1 MPEIFLV
8 NHEEA
13 FCLQH
18 RKSYS
23 IHGDDDACPYSRELH
38 GGILMNW
45 FKAERRRI
53 FAGLVL
59 MLACCVPAGAQEQHR
74 GFYTP
79 AAADTVHAVAAEH
92 GMVVA
97 QEKMAAQIGADVLRR
112 GGNAVD
118 AAVATG
124 FAMAVTYPRAGNIGG
139 GGFMIVHSAERRE
152 DVAIDYRETAPAATT
167 PEIFLGPDGKP
178 DIAKSRPS
186 ALGIGVPGTVA
197 GLALALEKYGSGNFT
212 LAELIK
218 PGIALARDGT
228 EIADDGADTL
238 PDWHRRLA
246 RWPSSAK
253 IFSRA
258 DGSSLREG
266 DKLVQTDLAATLS
279 AIAEQGPRGFYLGPV
294 AERLVKAVGDAG
306 GIMTLD
312 DLKSYRAVIR
322 APVRGSYRG
331 YDVIS
336 MPQPSSGGVVLLET
350 LNILEGF
357 PMGKMKQG
365 SAPSLHVMIEAMK
378 RAYADRARYLGDP
391 AFVKAPVAT
400 LIAKD
405 YAAQQRAGID
415 LDRAT
420 PWTDALSATPPREGS
435 NTTHFSVVDSHG
447 NAVSNTYTLNF
458 SYGVG
463 LVADGTGVLLNNEL
477 DDFTAA
483 PGAANAYG
491 LVGFEANLPGAG
503 KRPLSSM
510 SPTIVL
516 KDGKPVLVTGSPGG
530 SRIISTVLQVIVNVL
545 DYGMDVAA
553 AVAAPRLHH
562 QWLPDEVRIE
572 RGFADETIAALKT
585 KGHHVAEP
593 LGQTS
598 ANSIAVTANGLLGA
612 PDPRTR
618 GAEAAGQ

>member
-1 MPEIFLV
+1 MIFL
-8 NHEEA
+8 A
-13 FCLQH
+13 AKRC
-18 RKSYS
+18 S
-23 IHGDDDACPYSRELH
+23 IFTAIALFVAC
-38 GGILMNW
+38 GM
-45 FKAERRRI
+45 
-53 FAGLVL
+53 
-59 MLACCVPAGAQEQHR
+59 PAGAQEQRR

-79 AAADTVHAVAAEH
+79 PAADASHAVAAEH

-97 QEKMAAQIGADVLRR
+97 QEKVAARIGADVLKR

-139 GGFMIVHSAERRE
+139 GGFMVIHSAQRGE
-152 DVAIDYRETAPAATT
+152 DVTIDYRETAPAATT
-167 PEIFLGPDGKP
+167 PTIFLGADGKP
-178 DIAKSRPS
+178 DIAKSRDS
-186 ALGIGVPGTVA
+186 ALGIGVPGTPA
-197 GLALALEKYGSGNFT
+197 GLALALQKYGSGKFT
-212 LAELIK
+212 LAELLRPAIE
-218 PGIALARDGT
+218 LARNGFVL
-228 EIADDGADTL
+228 ADDSADTL
-238 PDWHRRLA
+238 PEWYKRLA

-253 IFSRA
+253 IFSRP
-258 DGSSLREG
+258 DGTSLREG
-266 DKLVQTDLAATLS
+266 DTLVQTDLAATLS
-279 AIAEQGPRGFYLGPV
+279 AIAEQGPSGFYQGPV
-294 AERLVKAVGDAG
+294 AEKLVKAIADAG
-306 GIMTLD
+306 GIMTPD
-312 DLKSYRAVIR
+312 DLKSYQPVIR
-322 APVRGSYRG
+322 APVRGTYRG
-331 YDVIS
+331 YDIVS

-357 PMGKMKQG
+357 PMTDMKQG
-365 SAPSLHVMIEAMK
+365 SVPSLHVLIEAMK

-391 AFVKAPVAT
+391 AFVSAPVAT
-400 LIAKD
+400 LISKD
-405 YAAQQRAGID
+405 YAAKQRAGID
-415 LDRAT
+415 LDHAK

-435 NTTHFSVVDSHG
+435 NTTHFSVVDHFG

-483 PGAANAYG
+483 PGASNAYG
-491 LVGFEANLPGAG
+491 LVGFEANLPGPG

-545 DYGMDVAA
+545 DYRMDVAS

-572 RGFADETIAALKT
+572 HGFPDDVIAALKA
-585 KGHHVAEP
+585 KGHTVIEP
-593 LGQTS
+593 MGQTS
-598 ANSIAVTANGLLGA
+598 ANSIGVTADGLLGA
-612 PDPRTR
+612 PDPRSR

>member
-1 MPEIFLV
+1 M
-8 NHEEA
+8 
-13 FCLQH
+13 
-18 RKSYS
+18 
-23 IHGDDDACPYSRELH
+23 
-38 GGILMNW
+38 MM
-45 FKAERRRI
+45 FKAERRWVLPAVI
-53 FAGLVL
+53 LLV
-59 MLACCVPAGAQEQHR
+59 AFYVVPSAAQQLGR
-74 GFYTP
+74 GSYTP
-79 AAADTVHAVAAEH
+79 SAAPSINAIVAEH

-97 QEKMAAQIGADVLRR
+97 QEKTAAAIGADVLRR

-124 FAMAVTYPRAGNIGG
+124 FAMAVSYPRAGNIGG
-139 GGFMIVHSAERRE
+139 GGFMLIHSADHHE

-167 PEIFLGPDGKP
+167 AGIFLGPDGKP
-178 DIAKSRPS
+178 DITKSRDS

-197 GLALALEKYGSGNFT
+197 GLTLALEKYGSGKFT
-212 LAELIK
+212 FPDLLRPAID
-218 PGIALARDGT
+218 LARNGIDVT
-228 EIADDGADTL
+228 DDTADTL
-238 PDWHRRLA
+238 PGWYRRLA
-246 RWPSSAK
+246 RWPASAK

-258 DGSSLREG
+258 DGTSLREG
-266 DKLVQTDLAATLS
+266 DRLVQSDLAATLS
-279 AIAEQGPRGFYLGPV
+279 AIAEQGPRGFYEGAV
-294 AERLVKAVGDAG
+294 AEKLVKAIGEAG
-306 GIMTLD
+306 GLMTTD

-331 YDVIS
+331 YDVLS

-357 PMGKMKQG
+357 PMREMKQG

-391 AFVKAPVAT
+391 AFVSAPIGT
-400 LIAKD
+400 LVAKD
-405 YAAQQRAGID
+405 YAAKQRASID
-415 LDRAT
+415 LDHAT

-435 NTTHFSVVDSHG
+435 NTTHFSVVDSSG

-483 PGAANAYG
+483 PGASNAFG
-491 LVGFEANLPGAG
+491 LVGFEANLPGPG

-510 SPTIVL
+510 TPTIVL
-516 KDGKPVLVTGSPGG
+516 KDNRPVLVTGSPGG

-545 DYGMDVAA
+545 DYGMDLAS

-562 QWLPDEVRIE
+562 QWLPDDVRIE
-572 RGFADETIAALKT
+572 RGFAENTLAALRDR
-585 KGHHVAEP
+585 GHHLVEP

-598 ANSIAVTANGLLGA
+598 ANSIALTANAMIGA

-618 GAEAAGQ
+618 GAAAAGR